1 MRNVPL
7 VFVDTETTGL
17 SYNRQTWEIAMVRD
31 EPDGSTERFQFML
44 PVLYG
49 RYTPKNWSPILGNE
63 INETSLKISKFHHR
77 HFQGNSSF
85 PFTKE
90 CDGLSYADA
99 AYNIYRMTNGAHM
112 IGMCPDFDA
121 FNLWRI
127 LISQGM
133 DELPWYYQL
142 IDVDILSAGN
152 DIGHD
157 RYGRSLVVDWS
168 NHYPTL
174 PYDTDDA
181 TRRYGLSIKEEDRH
195 TAMGDTLWTRE
206 FYYSIVGGEIPGES

>member
-17 SYNRQTWEIAMVRD
+17 SYNRQTWEVAMVRD
-31 EPDGSTERFQFML
+31 EPDGSTERVEFML
-44 PVLYG
+44 PVTG
-49 RYTPKNWSPILGNE
+49 HKTDTPILGNE
-63 INETSLKISKFHHR
+63 INEESLKISKFHER
-77 HFQGNSSF
+77 HPQGFGGN
-85 PFTKE
+85 TAAEYITHDKAAKE
-90 CDGLSYADA
+90 
-99 AYNIYRMTNGAHM
+99 IYRMTKGAHM
-112 IGMCPDFDA
+112 VGMCPDFDA

-127 LISQGM
+127 LISQGIN
-133 DELPWYYQL
+133 ELPWYYQL

-168 NHYPTL
+168 NRYPTL
-174 PYDTDDA
+174 PYDTDEA

-206 FYYSIVGGEIPGES
+206 FYYAIVGGDVPGV